1 MREETPDRARASRGD
16 RGTGTSAGSDERLR
30 PDDPGTGPL
39 DPHLVRAMEG
49 WGHGPVRE
57 YLGRDGALH
66 LPNPAWPSGWPG
78 RTRLG
83 AQMAYLLTGLPLA
96 IVSGV
101 MVLVGLGLGA
111 GTFVIWIGLP
121 ITVGTLAAAR
131 GLAELERRAT
141 EAATGRPLPP
151 HHYRPNRGRQLMGRL
166 FRALADPQSWRDV
179 AHAVAGLPLRVVTA
193 AIALVWAVTGLGG
206 VLYLF
211 WQWSLPRGENGWTL
225 FHSIT
230 GVDSTVGDIA
240 LNTGLGVLLLVTL
253 PTVVRWL
260 TDVRALLARGLLTNQ
275 TAALRARAQ
284 ALAAGRRAAVAA
296 EAQTL
301 RRLERD
307 IHDGPQ
313 QRLVRLGMDL
323 ETAVRRL
330 DDDPQ
335 RARPL
340 LDEALEQTREA
351 LSELRAL
358 SRGIAPPILADRGL
372 GPALAAAAGRCP
384 VPVDLDVGLDD
395 GARLPALVEN
405 TAYFVATEALT
416 NVAKHAGATGASVTV
431 SVEATVL
438 RVVVRD
444 DGHGGAHQGKGH
456 GLAGLADRLEI
467 VEGSLDVHSPP
478 GGPTVLVAEVPV
490 AGLGEG

>member
-1 MREETPDRARASRGD
+1 MPETSRVPGGD
-16 RGTGTSAGSDERLR
+16 PAGAGDPMAAPERI
-30 PDDPGTGPL
+30 PAGNAL

-49 WGHGPVRE
+49 WGAAGVRE
-57 YLGRDGALH
+57 PVFREGPLH
-66 LPNPAWPSGWPG
+66 LPQSMHWPSGWPG

-83 AQMAYLLTGLPLA
+83 AQMAYLLAGLPLA
-96 IVSGV
+96 ILSG
-101 MVLVGLGLGA
+101 LVVIIGLALGA
-111 GTFVIWIGLP
+111 GTFVAWIGIP

-131 GLAELERRAT
+131 GFAELERRAT
-141 EAATGRPLPP
+141 EAATGMPLPP
-151 HHYRPNRGRQLMGRL
+151 HHYRPNRGRRLMGRL
-166 FRALADPQSWRDV
+166 FRALVDPQSWRDV
-179 AHAVAGLPLRVVTA
+179 AHAVTALPLRAVTA
-193 AIALVWAVTGLGG
+193 AVALAWSVTGLGG
-206 VLYLF
+206 LLYVF
-211 WQWSLPRGENGWTL
+211 WQWSIPRGSEDWTL
-225 FHSIT
+225 FRSVT
-230 GVDSTVGDIA
+230 GVHSGVGDIA

-275 TAALRARAQ
+275 TAALRARAL
-284 ALAAGRRAAVAA
+284 ALASGRRAAVAA

-323 ETAVRRL
+323 ESAVRRL
-330 DDDPQ
+330 DDDPE

-340 LDEALEQTREA
+340 LHEALEQTHEA

-384 VPVDLDVGLDD
+384 VPVDLDVGLDA

-405 TAYFVATEALT
+405 TAYFVVSEALT
-416 NVAKHAGATGASVTV
+416 NIAKHAGASAVSVTV
-431 SVEATVL
+431 TADETLL

-444 DGHGGAHQGKGH
+444 DGRGGAHPGKGH
-456 GLAGLADRLEI
+456 GLAGLIDRLEI

-478 GGPTVLVAEVPV
+478 GGPTVLTAEVPV

>member
-1 MREETPDRARASRGD
+1 MAEDTRAAPAR
-16 RGTGTSAGSDERLR
+16 TGVPPR
-30 PDDPGTGPL
+30 PDEPAGGPL
-39 DPHLVRAMEG
+39 DPHLVRALER
-49 WGHGPVRE
+49 WGHGPVRDH
-57 YLGRDGALH
+57 LLRDGQL
-66 LPNPAWPSGWPG
+66 LPTAVAWSGWPG

-83 AQMAYLLTGLPLA
+83 AQMAYLLAGLPLA
-96 IVSGV
+96 LVSGIV
-101 MVLVGLGLGA
+101 VLVGLGLGA
-111 GTFVIWIGLP
+111 GTFVVWIGLP
-121 ITVGTLAAAR
+121 IVVGTLAAAR
-131 GLAELERRAT
+131 GFAELERRAT
-141 EAATGRPLPP
+141 EAATGRLLPP
-151 HHYRPNRGRQLMGRL
+151 HHYRPNRGRRLMGRL
-166 FRALADPQSWRDV
+166 FRALADPQSWRDL
-179 AHAVAGLPLRVVTA
+179 AHAVLGLPLRVVTA
-193 AIALVWAVTGLGG
+193 VIALVWAVTGLGG
-206 VLYLF
+206 VVYVF
-211 WQWSLPRGENGWTL
+211 WQWSLPRGEDGWTL
-225 FHSIT
+225 FRSIT

-240 LNTGLGVLLLVTL
+240 LNTGLGVLLLVSL
-253 PTVVRWL
+253 PTAVRWL
-260 TDVRALLARGLLTNQ
+260 TDVRALVARGLLTNQ

-323 ETAVRRL
+323 EAAVRRL

-340 LDEALEQTREA
+340 LDEALEQSREA

-384 VPVDLDVGLDD
+384 VPVELDVSLDESD
-395 GARLPALVEN
+395 RLPVLVEN
-405 TAYFVATEALT
+405 TAYFVVSEALT
-416 NVAKHAGATGASVTV
+416 NIAKHAGASCASVTV
-431 SVEATVL
+431 TAGETVL

-444 DGHGGAHQGKGH
+444 DGRGGAHPGKGH
-456 GLAGLADRLEI
+456 GLAGLIDRLEI
-467 VEGSLDVHSPP
+467 VEGSLDVTSPQ

>member
-1 MREETPDRARASRGD
+1 MPETTRAP
-16 RGTGTSAGSDERLR
+16 GSDPAGAGDPVAGPERV
-30 PDDPGTGPL
+30 PAGNPL

-49 WGHGPVRE
+49 WGTGGMRE
-57 YLGRDGALH
+57 QAYRDGPLH
-66 LPNPAWPSGWPG
+66 LPQSVHWPSGWPG

-83 AQMAYLLTGLPLA
+83 AQMAYLLAGLPLA
-96 IVSGV
+96 LISG
-101 MVLVGLGLGA
+101 LVVIIGLVLGA
-111 GTFVIWIGLP
+111 GTFVAWIGIP

-131 GLAELERRAT
+131 GFAELERRAT

-151 HHYRPNRGRQLMGRL
+151 HHYRPNRGRRLMGRL
-166 FRALADPQSWRDV
+166 FRALVDPQSWRDV
-179 AHAVAGLPLRVVTA
+179 AHAVTALPLRAVTA
-193 AIALVWAVTGLGG
+193 AVALAWSVAGLGG
-206 VLYLF
+206 LFYVF
-211 WQWSLPRGENGWTL
+211 WQWSIPRGSDDWTL
-225 FHSIT
+225 FRSVT
-230 GVDSTVGDIA
+230 GVHSGAGDIA

-284 ALAAGRRAAVAA
+284 ALASGRRAAVAA

-323 ETAVRRL
+323 ESAVRRL
-330 DDDPQ
+330 DDDPE

-340 LDEALEQTREA
+340 LHEALEQTREA

-384 VPVDLDVGLDD
+384 IPVDLDVGLDA

-405 TAYFVATEALT
+405 TAYFVVSEALT
-416 NVAKHAGATGASVTV
+416 NIAKHAGAASVSVTV
-431 SVEATVL
+431 NIEDTLL

-444 DGHGGAHQGKGH
+444 DGRGGAHPGKGH

-467 VEGSLDVHSPP
+467 VEGSLDVRSPP
-478 GGPTVLVAEVPV
+478 GGPTVLTAEVPV

>member
-1 MREETPDRARASRGD
+1 MAEETRPPTGAAGP
-16 RGTGTSAGSDERLR
+16 GTGPR
-30 PDDPGTGPL
+30 PRADDPAGGPL
-39 DPHLVRAMEG
+39 DPHLVRALEG
-49 WGHGPVRE
+49 WGNGVLRE
-57 YLGRDGALH
+57 HLLRDGVPH
-66 LPNPAWPSGWPG
+66 LTSPVTWSVWPG

-96 IVSGV
+96 LVGGIV
-101 MVLVGLGLGA
+101 VLVGLGLGA

-131 GLAELERRAT
+131 GFAGLERRAT

-151 HHYRPNRGRQLMGRL
+151 HHYRPNRGRRLMPRL

-179 AHAVAGLPLRVVTA
+179 AHAVVGLPLRAVTA
-193 AIALVWAVTGLGG
+193 TVALVWAVTGLGG
-206 VLYLF
+206 VVYVF
-211 WQWSLPRGENGWTL
+211 WQWSLPRGEDGWTL
-225 FHSIT
+225 FRSIT

-253 PTVVRWL
+253 PTTVRWL

-275 TAALRARAQ
+275 TAALRARAL
-284 ALAAGRRAAVAA
+284 ALASGRRAAVAA

-323 ETAVRRL
+323 EAAVRRL

-340 LDEALEQTREA
+340 LHEALEQSREA

-372 GPALAAAAGRCP
+372 GAALAAAAGRCP
-384 VPVDLDVGLDD
+384 VPVDLDVVLDD
-395 GARLPALVEN
+395 EARLPALVEN
-405 TAYFVATEALT
+405 TAYFVVTEALT
-416 NVAKHAGATGASVTV
+416 NVAKHAHATAVAVTV
-431 SVEATVL
+431 TVDETVL

-467 VEGSLDVHSPP
+467 VEGSLDVTSPP

-490 AGLGEG
+490 AGLGEA